1 MFDTLTIFRVVKTG
15 FINYWRNIWLS
26 AAATMV
32 MTITLVIFSIL
43 ALVFGIIQF
52 SIGQVT
58 SRVDISVYF
67 KPGTA
72 ESTIEQF
79 RDGLKKQPKIAEV
92 NYTSAEEA
100 LADFKAAHAR
110 DQLILDSLDELSD
123 NPLPATVQVKANKI
137 EDYPTIADSIQNGG
151 YKEHISKVNFEDNRL
166 LIERFDKA
174 SRFIVVGGLVLV
186 TIFSIIAILV
196 IFNTITLTIYNRK
209 EEVEIMRLVG
219 ATNWYIRGPF
229 IIESL
234 LYSVV
239 ATIITSGL
247 ALTLVSKLQSSSV
260 GYIGNTGD
268 GGLPLF
274 FPYGQW
280 TYLIPALLVIAVF
293 LSVTS
298 SMLAIRKYLKT

>member
-1 MFDTLTIFRVVKTG
+1 MFDSLTIFRVVKTG

-32 MTITLVIFSIL
+32 MTITLVIFSTL
-43 ALVFGIIQF
+43 AIVFGITQF
-52 SIGQVT
+52 SINQVT
-58 SRVDISVYF
+58 SRVDVSVYF

-72 ESTIEQF
+72 EGVIEQF
-79 RDGLKKQPKIAEV
+79 ANELKKQPEVSEV
-92 NYTSAEEA
+92 NYTSAEDA
-100 LADFKAAHAR
+100 LAAFKTTHAQ
-110 DQLILDSLDELSD
+110 DKLILDSLDELSD
-123 NPLPATVQVKANKI
+123 NPLPATVQVKADKI
-137 EDYPTIADSIQNGG
+137 EEYPRIAEGIQNGG

-166 LIERFDKA
+166 LIERFGKA
-174 SRFIVVGGLVLV
+174 SKLIIVGGSVLV
-186 TIFSIIAILV
+186 AVFSIIAILV

-239 ATIITSGL
+239 ATIITSTL
-247 ALTLVSKLQSSSV
+247 VLTLISKLQSSSLN
-260 GYIGNTGD
+260 YISGTGE
-268 GGLPLF
+268 GGLPIF

-280 TYLIPALLVIAVF
+280 TYLIPGLLIIAIL

-298 SMLAIRKYLKT
+298 SMLAIRKYLKI